1 MLSSVIFLSLIAAPA
16 LISAKGL
23 ITITMK
29 PQGDRPFE
37 SHLEIGGK
45 GLWGVPK
52 HKLIFEVVG
61 KKSFLLA
68 EADNDK
74 RPSDGSW
81 LAGEGSFD
89 VHADGSQV
97 TRVRIACSTP
107 IDL

>member
-1 MLSSVIFLSLIAAPA
+1 MLSSVLFLSLIAAPA

-37 SHLEIGGK
+37 SHLEIDGQ
-45 GLWGVPK
+45 GLRGVPK

-61 KKSFLLA
+61 KNSFLLA

-81 LAGEGSFD
+81 LAGDGTFD
-89 VHADGSQV
+89 VHASGKQV
-97 TRVRIACSTP
+97 SRVSAHSTSGCH
-107 IDL
+107 